1 MENILYLK
9 GDFLSFKNWKFGL
22 HKLSQNEINR
32 LGFPDG
38 VLLEVAPADSS
49 LDSLV
54 EMQKVIYMLQQYA
67 RRFSFEMWRDEGFNF
82 RFFCST
88 ESLDDM
94 IKSQIKAVC
103 PQAVIRMSKT
113 SIPKINKGEF
123 VSVGSIV
130 LHGAELNLKSSDV
143 FRSDPLH
150 HILEAMNKGNSK
162 ISVQILF
169 ERILKIPKDKRIVLA
184 QRFGDTLFFRGIRI
198 PVLRCLVRIFAV
210 SKDGYKAREGCENVA
225 RAFSVFDSDRCQLIP
240 NIVSYPLLRNSY
252 RALTSMTRRE
262 FPLFSDCFMVS
273 VPELASMV
281 HLPVGAGSCGVE
293 YSKPSLSN
301 LPW

>member
-1 MENILYLK
+1 MVSILSPK
-9 GDFLSFKNWKFGL
+9 GDFLSFKDWKFGL
-22 HKLSQNEINR
+22 HKLLQDEINR

-38 VLLEVAPADSS
+38 ILLEVAPGDSS

-67 RRFSFEMWRDEGFNF
+67 RRFSFEIWRDDEFSF

-94 IKSQIKAVC
+94 IKSQLRSVY
-103 PQAVIRMSKT
+103 PQTVVRMSKR
-113 SIPKINKGEF
+113 SVPKINKGEF
-123 VSVGSIV
+123 VSACSIV
-130 LHGAELNLKSSDV
+130 LHGAELSLKSSEV
-143 FRSDPLH
+143 FRSDPLR
-150 HILEAMNKGNSK
+150 HILEVMNKGKSR
-162 ISVQILF
+162 ILVQVLF
-169 ERILKIPKDKRIVLA
+169 ERIRKIPKDKRIVLT

-198 PVLRCLVRIFAV
+198 PILRCLVRIFAV
-210 SKDGYKAREGCENVA
+210 SEDGYKARDSCENVA

-240 NIVSYPLLRNSY
+240 NIVSYPLLSNSY
-252 RALTSMTRRE
+252 RVLTSITRRE
-262 FPLFSDCFMVS
+262 FPLFSDYFMVS